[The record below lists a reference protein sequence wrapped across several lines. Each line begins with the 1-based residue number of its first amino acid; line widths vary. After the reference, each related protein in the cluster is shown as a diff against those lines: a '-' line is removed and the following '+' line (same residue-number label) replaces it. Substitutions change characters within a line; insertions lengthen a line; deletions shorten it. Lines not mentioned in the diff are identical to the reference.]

1 MKLSQLQSKYNQVV
15 ATIKEFKLINSQ
27 KDGQIAERNEH
38 IRILQEECA
47 DFKDQVLAIF
57 FLRTVRFLLDARVE
71 LLLNMISENQ
81 PYRRKNS
88 SKSFNFTLTFKNLF
102 LNKLCLKGVE
112 EITKITNVKSLYLL
126 QTPDDI

>member
-47 DFKDQVLAIF
+47 DFKDQVVAIF